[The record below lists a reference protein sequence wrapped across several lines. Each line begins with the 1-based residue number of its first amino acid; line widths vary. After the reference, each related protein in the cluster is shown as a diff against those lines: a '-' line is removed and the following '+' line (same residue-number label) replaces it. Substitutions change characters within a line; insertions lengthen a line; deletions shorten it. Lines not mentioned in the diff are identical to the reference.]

1 MKVKNLVL
9 SILIRRKTMT
19 KDKQFK
25 KRYRQLMKTL
35 RKLLK
40 VSVNHPH
47 SYVRD
52 RLERI
57 VEAELK
63 EKV

>member
-1 MKVKNLVL
+1 
-9 SILIRRKTMT
+9 MT
-19 KDKQFK
+19 AKDKQFK
-25 KRYRQLMKTL
+25 KRYRQLMKIL

-40 VSVNHPH
+40 VSIGHPH

-52 RLERI
+52 KLNRI

-63 EKV
+63 EKI

>member
-1 MKVKNLVL
+1 MVRLNRLRSYQEQKN
-9 SILIRRKTMT
+9 
-19 KDKQFK
+19 FK

-40 VSVNHPH
+40 ASVNHPH

-52 RLERI
+52 KLERI

-63 EKV
+63 EKM

>member
-1 MKVKNLVL
+1 MSKRIISHEQKN
-9 SILIRRKTMT
+9 
-19 KDKQFK
+19 FK

-40 VSVNHPH
+40 ASVNHPH

-52 RLERI
+52 KLDRI
-57 VEAELK
+57 VEAELNDK
-63 EKV
+63 I

>member
-1 MKVKNLVL
+1 
-9 SILIRRKTMT
+9 MT
-19 KDKQFK
+19 KGGIMDGRLLRLRRSQEQKNFK
-25 KRYRQLMKTL
+25 KRYRQLMKRL

-40 VSVNHPH
+40 LSVGHPR
-47 SYVRD
+47 SYTRD
-52 RLERI
+52 RLEVI